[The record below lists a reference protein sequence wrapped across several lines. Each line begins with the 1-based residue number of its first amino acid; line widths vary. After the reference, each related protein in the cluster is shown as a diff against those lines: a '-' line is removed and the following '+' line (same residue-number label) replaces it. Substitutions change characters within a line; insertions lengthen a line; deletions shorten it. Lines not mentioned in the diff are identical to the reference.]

1 MENISLTSRR
11 KEELL
16 TLWVAFKG
24 RFSGD
29 EMDGL
34 TKDSD
39 EIKRQWSEYG
49 NKILDGTFSLD
60 EYTNRI
66 GRENA
71 VMPGGYLCNF
81 LEKITRVN

>member
-29 EMDGL
+29 EMDGQ
-34 TKDSD
+34 D
-39 EIKRQWSEYG
+39 
-49 NKILDGTFSLD
+49 LDIVYVVSISIVSL
-60 EYTNRI
+60 
-66 GRENA
+66 
-71 VMPGGYLCNF
+71 LS
-81 LEKITRVN
+81 